1 MSVKLAVIGVGNR
14 TGKYLHYFSLHPDA
28 VELVAVVEPDPI
40 RREACRKRLSRTT
53 PTPTC
58 SWWKTSSRPWPL
70 PTGSPPSPWPI
81 RWRAIGSVSSPDD
94 PEKGCGHCLFP
105 FESDQ

>member
-28 VELVAVVEPDPI
+28 VELVAVVEPDPV
-40 RREACRKRLSRTT
+40 RREACRKRLSRTM
-53 PTPTC
+53 
-58 SWWKTSSRPWPL
+58 PL

-94 PEKGCGHCLFP
+94 PVTLGRKCTEVIRFS
-105 FESDQ
+105 FV